1 MLHKNG
7 ETFQNATLTYRHTHT
22 RTVLYFEA
30 QSSRGCIEERSIKNQ
45 KSSMRS
51 SMDHHP
57 YSDGITS
64 YLSRSDHARIDGY
77 DCSCHFLALSYPPE
91 ERVLGKKGSM
101 VLLRVSCDFFRFFF
115 QKLRA
120 LNESIERGTHY
131 HRSRPGEYSITSKG

>member
-1 MLHKNG
+1 MGRLSRMQLVH
-7 ETFQNATLTYRHTHT
+7 TDTHTHT
-22 RTVLYFEA
+22 YCPIFRSTIEP
-30 QSSRGCIEERSIKNQ
+30 RGCIEERSIKNQ

-131 HRSRPGEYSITSKG
+131 HRSRSGEYSITSKG